1 MKKIRIDHYNYRIR
15 KGRADILLQKRD
27 GMEYCIPFHY
37 VGADERLPLH
47 RLSGNMEDDGDL
59 VFNVIML
66 NDCHMDKKGR
76 EWVPLTNLPG
86 LTLVRN
92 DSLHILHNILRF
104 FLSRCPEDGNTEIIR
119 NAGEMLDDVLVR
131 IARQEYVSWL
141 QELLERKRPLVLDAH
156 VSPADPALVQREM
169 ETLEHFQVFK
179 PDNPLDEEL
188 LRGGKYRFDTDF
200 EAFGCK
206 IEGISIIKDSC
217 FLASLFDEEEE
228 TKKATLSGGL
238 EA

>member
-1 MKKIRIDHYNYRIR
+1 MKIIRIDHYNYRIR
-15 KGRADILLQKRD
+15 KGRADILLQKGD
-27 GMEYCIPFHY
+27 GTEYCIPFHY

-76 EWVPLTNLPG
+76 EWIPLSNLMG

-92 DSLHILHNILRF
+92 DSLHILHNILWF
-104 FLSRCPEDGNTEIIR
+104 FLSMCPEEGNTGIIR
-119 NAGEMLDDVLVR
+119 NVGEMLDVVLVR

-141 QELLERKRPLVLDAH
+141 QELLDGKSPLVIDAY
-156 VSPADPALVQREM
+156 VSPADPVLVRREM
-169 ETLEHFQVFK
+169 ETLEHFRVRK

-188 LRGGKYRFDTDF
+188 IRGGRYSYEPVDY
-200 EAFGCK
+200 EVFGCK
-206 IEGISIIKDSC
+206 IEGIPINRNSS
-217 FLASLFDEEEE
+217 FLDSLFEEEEE
-228 TKKATLSGGL
+228 T
-238 EA
+238 

>member
-1 MKKIRIDHYNYRIR
+1 MKKIRIDQYNYRIR
-15 KGRADILLQKRD
+15 KERADILLQKGD
-27 GMEYCIPFHY
+27 GTEYCIPFRY

-47 RLSGNMEDDGDL
+47 NLSGNMEDDGDL
-59 VFNVIML
+59 VFNVITL

-104 FLSRCPEDGNTEIIR
+104 FLSRCPEEGNTGIIR

-141 QELLERKRPLVLDAH
+141 QELLDGKSPLVMDAY
-156 VSPADPALVQREM
+156 VSPADPVLVRREI
-169 ETLEHFQVFK
+169 ETLEHFRVRK

-188 LRGGKYRFDTDF
+188 IRGGKYSYEPVDY
-200 EAFGCK
+200 EVFGCK
-206 IEGISIIKDSC
+206 IKGIPIIGDSS
-217 FLASLFDEEEE
+217 FLSSLFEEEE
-228 TKKATLSGGL
+228 
-238 EA
+238 EI